1 MMPGHTE
8 ARTVLVV
15 DDDGDTRRV
24 VRWMLEQKGYAVI
37 EAADGRQAVAAAVS
51 QRPDLILMDLLM
63 PVLDGFD
70 AVRQVREHEELRAVP
85 VIAMTARDAATSRDR
100 AEGLGFN
107 QYLSKPLDFLRLNVV
122 IEKLLGGAPP
132 KPSTGW

>member
-1 MMPGHTE
+1 MAGNRE
-8 ARTVLVV
+8 VRTILVA
-15 DDDGDTRRV
+15 DDNDDIRRV

-37 EAADGRQAVAAAVS
+37 EAADGQQAVATAVS
-51 QRPDLILMDLLM
+51 HRPDLILMDLIM
-63 PVLDGFD
+63 PVVDGFD
-70 AVRQVREHEELRAVP
+70 AVRQLREHEDLRGVP

-100 AEGLGFN
+100 ADGLGFN

-132 KPSTGW
+132 NPPTRW

>member
-1 MMPGHTE
+1 MSSVTGVM
-8 ARTVLVV
+8 TVLVA
-15 DDDGDTRRV
+15 DDNGDTRRV

-51 QRPDLILMDLLM
+51 HRPDLILMDLMM

-70 AVRQVREHEELRAVP
+70 AVRQVREHEELRGVP
-85 VIAMTARDAATSRDR
+85 VIAMTARDAAASRDM
-100 AEGLGFN
+100 AADLGFN

-122 IEKLLGGAPP
+122 IERLLGGAPP
-132 KPSTGW
+132 KPPTMW

>member
-1 MMPGHTE
+1 MSGHRE
-8 ARTVLVV
+8 ARTVLVA
-15 DDDGDTRRV
+15 DDSGDTRRV

-51 QRPDLILMDLLM
+51 HRPDLILMDLMM

-70 AVRQVREHEELRAVP
+70 AVRQVREHEELRGVP
-85 VIAMTARDAATSRDR
+85 VIAMTARDAAASRDR
-100 AEGLGFN
+100 AEDLGFD

-122 IEKLLGGAPP
+122 IERLLAGAPA
-132 KPSTGW
+132 KR